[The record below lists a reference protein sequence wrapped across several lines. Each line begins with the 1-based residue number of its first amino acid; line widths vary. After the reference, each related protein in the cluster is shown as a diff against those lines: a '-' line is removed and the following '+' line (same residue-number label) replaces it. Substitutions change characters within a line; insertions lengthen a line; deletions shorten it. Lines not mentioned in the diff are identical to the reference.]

1 MQISRLFEIVYIL
14 LERGSATAGDLAK
27 RFGVSTRTI
36 YRDVDTLSSADIPVY
51 TDRGKGGGIRLLSD
65 FVMNKALLSE
75 SEQNEILFALQSL
88 KAAQG
93 ADVERILLR
102 LGGIFKRDSVD
113 WIDMDF
119 SGWGGG
125 DAEKEKFNTLKR
137 GILERR
143 VIAFDYYNTAGE
155 KTSRRMEPAKLRF
168 KGGHWYIQGFCRD
181 KKEVRV
187 FKLRRMR
194 EVRLTGE
201 QFSGSGNA
209 GRIETRTAAPNRRYE
224 TPPLDELSYG
234 RRISPVV
241 LELRFSPGTAYR
253 VYDEFSP
260 ELIRRNPDESLTVTA
275 AYPEDEWVY
284 GHLLSFGPDVEVLF
298 PPHIRDILK
307 ERASAV
313 AELYR
318 GNGGN
323 LR

>member
-14 LERGSATAGDLAK
+14 LERGSVTAGELAK

-36 YRDVDTLSSADIPVY
+36 YRDIDTLSFADIPVY
-51 TDRGKGGGIRLLSD
+51 TDRGKGGGIRLLGD
-65 FVMNKALLSE
+65 FVMNKTLLSE

-93 ADVERILLR
+93 ADVEQILLR
-102 LGGIFKRDSVD
+102 LSGMFKRDSVD

-155 KTSRRMEPAKLRF
+155 KTSRRIEPAKLRF

-181 KKEVRV
+181 KKGERI

-201 QFSGSGNA
+201 QFPGSVST
-209 GRIETRTAAPNRRYE
+209 GRTETPDRRHETR
-224 TPPLDELSYG
+224 PLEELSFE

-241 LELRFSPGTAYR
+241 LELRFSPKAAYR

-260 ELIRRNPDESLTVTA
+260 ELIRRNPDDSLTVTA

-298 PPHIRDILK
+298 PPHIRDILR
-307 ERASAV
+307 ERAFAV
-313 AELYR
+313 AEQYR
-318 GNGGN
+318 RGGGESLGN
-323 LR
+323 